1 MITGPI
7 NVTAYHRG
15 RAIEVADFSDGIVTL
30 AEPVNG
36 EVTISMQFNQPPRR
50 ARTMKSKTHAVT
62 IGGKTYLVQA
72 ITKAGAIRDVIDRI
86 CDELREQAVVDLAT
100 GEQIYLAGKSGQEII
115 GHDRFKNAVDPN
127 QMGLSGIPETAAEPA
142 SQEKQL

>member
-7 NVTAYHRG
+7 NFTRYGDDLRRFELDHY
-15 RAIEVADFSDGIVTL
+15 T
-30 AEPVNG
+30 P
-36 EVTISMQFNQPPRR
+36 MPRR

-72 ITKAGAIRDVIDRI
+72 ITKAGAVRDVIDRI
-86 CDELREQAVVDLAT
+86 CDELRETAVVDLAT

-115 GHDRFKNAVDPN
+115 GHDRFKNAVGPN
-127 QMGLSGIPETAAEPA
+127 QMGLAGIPETAGEEIAP
-142 SQEKQL
+142 